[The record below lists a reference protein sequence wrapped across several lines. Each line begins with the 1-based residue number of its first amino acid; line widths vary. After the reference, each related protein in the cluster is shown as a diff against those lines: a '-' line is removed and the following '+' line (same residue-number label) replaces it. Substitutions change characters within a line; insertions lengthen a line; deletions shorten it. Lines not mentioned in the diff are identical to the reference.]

1 MAGPSIR
8 RGDDKAGG
16 EGDKGA
22 AVSFGL
28 SASEAAGGQDQL
40 SSSMES
46 SLSYYMCL
54 FFNDICF
61 FILF

>member
-1 MAGPSIR
+1 MSC
-8 RGDDKAGG
+8 
-16 EGDKGA
+16 
-22 AVSFGL
+22 GL
-28 SASEAAGGQDQL
+28 SASGAAGGQDQL